1 MIHWLVQ
8 SVVDHPD
15 LAAGR
20 PPAGLLSPAEQER
33 YAGYLNPKRRRDW
46 LLGRWT
52 AKRLIQAHYA
62 AASGFQPALDSF
74 TVTQDSDGA
83 PYVVSCHP
91 ALSGAP
97 EDDVPARLPLAL
109 SISHSHG
116 YAFCAVCCTNAHP
129 IHLGADLELVEP
141 RGAGFVHDYFTAE
154 EQHALASAPPALA
167 DLLVTATWS
176 AKESVLKALRL
187 GLRVDTRTVQCMVPP
202 AQPRMWST
210 FSIDICGA
218 VQPAHAA
225 AAHAEA
231 AHAGTVHAEPAR
243 AEPLPAGIPHGF
255 TGWWRVMDNRLRPG
269 TQFVLT
275 LVAQGC
281 TL

>member
-1 MIHWLVQ
+1 MIRWLVQ

-20 PPAGLLSPAEQER
+20 PPVGLLSPVEQER

-62 AASGFQPALDSF
+62 AVAGFQPDLGSF
-74 TVTQDSDGA
+74 TVTQDPDGA

-91 ALSGAP
+91 ALGGSRLACGS
-97 EDDVPARLPLAL
+97 PARLPLAI

-116 YAFCAVCCTNAHP
+116 YAFCAICGTNSAP
-129 IHLGADLELVEP
+129 INLGADLELVEP
-141 RGAGFVHDYFTAE
+141 RAANFAHDFFTDQEQDALHGAPSDLT
-154 EQHALASAPPALA
+154 

-187 GLRVDTRTVQCMVPP
+187 GLRVDTRTVQCLVPP

-210 FSIDICGA
+210 FSIGICDSIGA
-218 VQPAHAA
+218 IHP
-225 AAHAEA
+225 EA
-231 AHAGTVHAEPAR
+231 QRGY
-243 AEPLPAGIPHGF
+243 
-255 TGWWRVMDNRLRPG
+255 TGWWRVVDNRLRPG

>member
-1 MIHWLVQ
+1 MIRWLVQ
-8 SVVDHPD
+8 SVVNHPD

-20 PPAGLLSPAEQER
+20 PPCGLLSHVEQER

-62 AASGFQPALDSF
+62 ATAGFHPALDSF
-74 TVTQDSDGA
+74 TVTQDPDGA
-83 PYVVSCHP
+83 PYAESCHP
-91 ALSGAP
+91 ALGGSHTSGEP
-97 EDDVPARLPLAL
+97 PARLPLAL

-116 YAFCAVCCTNAHP
+116 YAFCAVCDIDSAP
-129 IHLGADLELVEP
+129 ISLGADLELVEP
-141 RGAGFVHDYFTAE
+141 RGAAFVRDYFTDR
-154 EQHALASAPPALA
+154 EQCALRDTPPAVN

-187 GLRVDTRTVQCMVPP
+187 GLRVDTRVVQCLVPP
-202 AQPRMWST
+202 IQPRMWST
-210 FSIDICGA
+210 FSIDLCGGTA
-218 VQPAHAA
+218 LPQ
-225 AAHAEA
+225 AEA
-231 AHAGTVHAEPAR
+231 RG
-243 AEPLPAGIPHGF
+243 GF
-255 TGWWRVMDNRLRPG
+255 TGWWRVIDNRLRPG

>member
-1 MIHWLVQ
+1 MIRWLVQ

-20 PPAGLLSPAEQER
+20 PPAGLLSPAELER

-62 AASGFQPALDSF
+62 AAERFHPALDSF

-83 PYVVSCHP
+83 PYVVSCNP
-91 ALSGAP
+91 ALSSSAL
-97 EDDVPARLPLAL
+97 EDDAPARLPLAL

-116 YAFCAVCCTNAHP
+116 SAFCAVCCTNAHP
-129 IHLGADLELVEP
+129 INLGADLELVEP

-154 EQHALASAPPALA
+154 ERHALAGAPPGLA

-210 FSIDICGA
+210 FSIDLCGA
-218 VQPAHAA
+218 VQPVHAETTPAEA
-225 AAHAEA
+225 AYAATAHAEPPY
-231 AHAGTVHAEPAR
+231 AGM
-243 AEPLPAGIPHGF
+243 PHGF
-255 TGWWRVMDNRLRPG
+255 TGWWRVVDNRLRPG

>member
-1 MIHWLVQ
+1 MIRWLVQ

-62 AASGFQPALDSF
+62 AAAGFHPALDSF
-74 TVTQDSDGA
+74 TVVQDPEGA
-83 PYVVSCHP
+83 PYVVSCDP
-91 ALSGAP
+91 ALGGSQLEYGT
-97 EDDVPARLPLAL
+97 PARLPLAI

-129 IHLGADLELVEP
+129 INLGADLELVEP
-141 RGAGFVHDYFTAE
+141 RGTGFVHDYFTDE
-154 EQHALASAPPALA
+154 EQHALHAVPPALS

-187 GLRVDTRTVQCMVPP
+187 GLRVDTRTVQCIVPP

-210 FSIDICGA
+210 FSIDICGSLGA
-218 VQPAHAA
+218 PRVDAPS
-225 AAHAEA
+225 
-231 AHAGTVHAEPAR
+231 
-243 AEPLPAGIPHGF
+243 GF
-255 TGWWRVMDNRLRPG
+255 TGWWRVVDNRLRPG